1 MGGRSVRKACAAK
14 LRALTLRSPLD
25 IQALCDQLQEA
36 RGRPITLMAL
46 RGLEAGGPCGIWL
59 ATPGTDFVL
68 HRDDTSPLHQTHI
81 ILHELSH
88 LIFEHTHGLEGDYL
102 RLLLPNLGATAVR
115 RILQRSAYT
124 VRRILQRSAYT
135 VREEREAETLATLL
149 TQRIARA
156 PRESD
161 DGRPE
166 GPGRYQRLQRLL
178 E

>member
-124 VRRILQRSAYT
+124 VR
-135 VREEREAETLATLL
+135 EEREAETLATLL